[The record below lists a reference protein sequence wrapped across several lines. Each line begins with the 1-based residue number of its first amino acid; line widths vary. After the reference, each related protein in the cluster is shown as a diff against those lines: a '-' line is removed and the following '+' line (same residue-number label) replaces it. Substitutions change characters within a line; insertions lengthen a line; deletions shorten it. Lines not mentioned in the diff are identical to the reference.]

1 VGIIM
6 SNLVPADHRQK
17 GVFVEGPDERL
28 IKLATVMDTLN
39 HQHGRDR
46 VRLASQGGDPDWG
59 HKQAFLSPCYT
70 TRWKDSLVVK

>member
-1 VGIIM
+1 VLHSIYKYGYNDQQVGIIM

-39 HQHGRDR
+39 HQPDRD
-46 VRLASQGGDPDWG
+46 
-59 HKQAFLSPCYT
+59 
-70 TRWKDSLVVK
+70 